1 MLLGMR
7 ALVTC
12 VFVLC
17 VRALAPA
24 SAAPAPVVSAPV
36 SAPATWLGAQFG
48 KTAARIQKVIPAG
61 PAARGGL
68 RAGDVILSVG
78 SAMIKQAADVTS
90 AVSTH
95 KAGDRVDVVVQRG
108 DAKITA
114 SVTIAVRPTPAD
126 VQRAQ
131 LVGKRA
137 PEVDLSTLDGTSVKL
152 SALRGKVVVLDFWA
166 TWCVPCVQAL
176 PTLNAWQRDLG
187 PKGLVV
193 IGVTQDQT
201 DEVRALIAD
210 GSAIDYPV
218 ALDAAQDAT
227 RSYRVQGLPMTVVID
242 KTGVV
247 RFAELGNID
256 LEKLQRSIV
265 SLMK

>member
-1 MLLGMR
+1 MR

-12 VFVLC
+12 VLLLTVSA
-17 VRALAPA
+17 VTPA
-24 SAAPAPVVSAPV
+24 SAAPAAVVSA
-36 SAPATWLGAQFG
+36 APLWLGAQFG
-48 KTAARIQKVIPAG
+48 TSAATIQKVIPAG
-61 PAARGGL
+61 PAAKAGL

-78 SAMIKQAADVTS
+78 GALVKQAADVTT
-90 AVSTH
+90 AVSQH

-108 DAKITA
+108 DAKVTA

-126 VQRAQ
+126 VQREQ

-137 PEVDLSTLDGTSVKL
+137 PDVSLSTLDGKSVKL

-187 PKGLVV
+187 AKGLVV
-193 IGVTQDQT
+193 IGITQDEAA
-201 DEVRALIAD
+201 EVRALIAG
-210 GSAIDYPV
+210 GSAIDYAV

-227 RSYRVQGLPMTVVID
+227 RSYRVQGLPMTAVID
-242 KTGVV
+242 RTGVV
-247 RFAELGNID
+247 RYAELGNID
-256 LEKLQRSIV
+256 LEKLERSIV
-265 SLMK
+265 GLMR